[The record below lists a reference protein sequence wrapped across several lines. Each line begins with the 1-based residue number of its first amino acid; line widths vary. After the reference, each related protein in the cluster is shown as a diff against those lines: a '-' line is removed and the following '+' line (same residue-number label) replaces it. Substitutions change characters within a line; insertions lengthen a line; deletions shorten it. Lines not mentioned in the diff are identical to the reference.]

1 VLYFGGC
8 HSHHYVPAHFLL
20 PAMPSQLRYLALGAG
35 LVVLQWL
42 VLQHLSLWGATP
54 DVVLLF
60 LAWIAL
66 HTRRHTA
73 AGTGFVLGAAL
84 DIAYGTW
91 GLHMLVK
98 TITGFLLGSI
108 PVAEERD
115 ALLIQPQQAFLGG
128 LMLTLMHNGLLVIL
142 LALQA
147 QTTNSFLVNALWLG
161 SSVYTATLGTIA
173 SALYTASSS
182 R

>member
-1 VLYFGGC
+1 M
-8 HSHHYVPAHFLL
+8 SA
-20 PAMPSQLRYLALGAG
+20 QLRYFGIGAG
-35 LVVLQWL
+35 LVLAQWL

-60 LAWIAL
+60 LGWMAL
-66 HTRRHTA
+66 YMRRHTA
-73 AGTGFVLGAAL
+73 AGAGFALGAAL

-91 GLHMLVK
+91 GLHMIVK

-108 PVAEERD
+108 PVTEERN
-115 ALLIQPQQAFLGG
+115 AVLIQPQQAFLGG
-128 LMLTLMHNGLLVIL
+128 LVLTLMHNGLLVIL

-147 QTTNSFLVNALWLG
+147 QTTNTFLVNALWLG
-161 SSVYTATLGTIA
+161 SSAYTAVLGTIA
-173 SALYTASSS
+173 SVLYTSNST